1 MSRVYHSLLVVLYVV
16 SWGTTGE
23 TLAQTSRLQGDELS
37 KVANG
42 VWRVRFGRPEQ
53 DVPTAFRQREAMTG
67 QINGIGGAVEL
78 PFALETVL
86 FRRASGRLVVYIP
99 CELPDEEIYG
109 FGLDPGAYRQKGL
122 RKYLTVS
129 AQTWKETGASH
140 GPVPFYVSTA
150 GYGVYVDTARVPFVH
165 VARLTPKG
173 SRTDGLAEAQ
183 LETSE
188 TALYAGKKV
197 EGQLEVVFDVP
208 AATGVDV
215 YIFGGPTLREAVQ
228 RYILF
233 SGGGCI
239 PPMWG
244 LGLKYRTYTKADQ
257 ATAMDVAQALRR
269 FEIPCDMFGLEPGW
283 QTHAYSSSLVWS
295 QERFPDPEGF
305 ISQLDELGFRLNLW
319 EHAYIHPSSPLFNP
333 LGDRSGDYLVWEGL
347 VVDFVDG
354 EASRLFAEFHDAE
367 FVQKGVA
374 GFKLDECDRQ
384 IITDSEPFNY
394 PYVSSFPSGIDGDQ
408 MTQLYGYLYQKSIYS
423 VFQKHNLRTWGDVRA
438 TGALAAPLPFNL
450 YSDAYGFDQYLR
462 QLVNAS
468 FCGLLWS
475 PEVRRARTFEELANR
490 VAMSAFASQMCLD
503 IWFAPNPIWLQFDG
517 EKNKANELLPAD
529 EQLKVADMIR
539 EIVNLRM
546 SLLPYFYSAFYDY
559 RYRGIPPTRSLLLD
573 VPDDQEL
580 LGVDNQFMFGK
591 SILVAPFMGK
601 ASEREVYFPKG
612 RDWVDYRTNLVY
624 RGGSSHRF
632 AGKPGE
638 VPLFVKLDTL
648 LPVANP
654 LQYVGSDAMFE
665 ITVQVYGN
673 EPLPFTLYED
683 DGETFDFEKGERNRV
698 LLEWSEGKGAV
709 SRYGSFEGRRYR
721 ITGWKKPKL
730 KMSNP

>member
-1 MSRVYHSLLVVLYVV
+1 MSRVYNSLFVAFTFVVFV
-16 SWGTTGE
+16 TRGE
-23 TLAQTSRLQGDELS
+23 VCAQTSRLQGDDVS
-37 KVANG
+37 KLANG
-42 VWRVRFGRPEQ
+42 VWRIRFGRPEP
-53 DVPTAFRQREAMTG
+53 DVPAAFRQREAMTG
-67 QINGIGGAVEL
+67 QINGIGGAGQV

-99 CELPDEEIYG
+99 CNLPEEEIYG

-173 SRTDGLAEAQ
+173 SRTNGLAKAQ

-188 TALYAGKKV
+188 TALYAGK
-197 EGQLEVVFDVP
+197 EAGGQLEVVFDIP
-208 AATGVDV
+208 AAAGVDV
-215 YIFGGPTLREAVQ
+215 YIFGGPTLREVVQ

-257 ATAMDVAQALRR
+257 STALDVARALRD

-295 QERFPDPEGF
+295 PERFPDPDGL
-305 ISQLDELGFRLNLW
+305 ISQLDSLGFRLNLW
-319 EHAYIHPSSPLFNP
+319 EHAYIHPSSPLFDP

-347 VVDFVDG
+347 VVDFVDT
-354 EASRLFAEFHDAE
+354 EASRLFADFHDVQ
-367 FVQKGVA
+367 FVRKGVT

-384 IITDSEPFNY
+384 IITDTKPFNY
-394 PYVSSFPSGIDGDQ
+394 PYVTSFPSGIDGDQ
-408 MTQLYGYLYQKSIYS
+408 MTQLYGYLYQKAVYS
-423 VFQKHNLRTWGDVRA
+423 VFRKHNLRTWGDVRA
-438 TGALAAPLPFNL
+438 TGALAAPLPFSL

-475 PEVRRARTFEELANR
+475 PEVRRAKSFEELANR
-490 VAMSAFASQMCLD
+490 VAMSAFAPQMCLN
-503 IWFAPNPIWLQFDG
+503 IWFAPNPIWLQYDG
-517 EKNKANELLPAD
+517 EKNRVSELLPAD
-529 EQLKVADMIR
+529 EQTRVADMIR

-559 RYRGIPPTRSLLLD
+559 RYQGIPPTRSLLIDAPHDQKLLD
-573 VPDDQEL
+573 
-580 LGVDNQFMFGK
+580 VDNQFMFGK
-591 SILVAPFMGK
+591 SLLVAPFMGS
-601 ASEREVYFPKG
+601 ASEREVYFPSEN
-612 RDWVDYRTNLVY
+612 DWVDYRTSIVY
-624 RGGSSHRF
+624 KGGKSYQF

-638 VPLFVKLDTL
+638 IPIFVQLNTL
-648 LPVANP
+648 LPVARP
-654 LQYVGSDAMFE
+654 LQHVGPDAMFE
-665 ITVQVYGN
+665 IMVRVYGDA
-673 EPLPFTLYED
+673 PSPFTLYED

-698 LLEWSEGKGAV
+698 LLEWSKGKGSV
-709 SRYGSFEGRRYR
+709 SRYGRFEGRRYQ
-721 ITGWKKPKL
+721 INEWHKPRL
-730 KMSNP
+730 KVFTP